1 MSGIVG
7 SISTGYSAPVD
18 FRISQT
24 PPVITDL
31 ADAND
36 MAVEVYASIQQIIN
50 SLVNY
55 CGIGQQLPANWSSL
69 AGSSATLL
77 TGNLRR
83 FYAVASE
90 NINYGAII
98 SLVNG
103 GSGTVKARNANATN
117 NTRIADGFCS
127 TVGGVTTGNAG
138 EFILGSGVVPINALT
153 PGQRYWLAPTNG
165 LIQNAAPVAAGN
177 IEQLLGI
184 AIDATHFFYNSN
196 GFWIQH

>member
-7 SISTGYSAPVD
+7 SISGGYSAPVD
-18 FRISQT
+18 FRIAQT
-24 PPVITDL
+24 PPVISTFQDV
-31 ADAND
+31 DA
-36 MAVEVYASIQQIIN
+36 MAEEVYAAIQQLIN

-55 CGIGQQLPANWSSL
+55 CGIGQQLPANWALL
-69 AGSSATLL
+69 AGSSSTLL
-77 TGNLRR
+77 TANLRR
-83 FYAVASE
+83 FYAIASE

-117 NTRIADGFCS
+117 NTRIADGYCS
-127 TVGGVTTGNAG
+127 TLGGVTAGNPG
-138 EFILGSGVVPINALT
+138 EFILGSGVAVINGLV
-153 PGQRYWLAPTNG
+153 PGQRYWLSLVNG

-177 IEQLLGI
+177 AEQLLGI
-184 AIDATHFFYNSN
+184 AIDSTHFFYNSN